1 MEDYNST
8 FRSQNPMQHN
18 YARVLDLQLHA
29 KNQTIQNRK
38 ASLNPYGTEKNSI
51 EGSVNEAMH
60 QKKLGGMSR
69 TGGLTTMKGT
79 RPYTS
84 SQGES
89 MMRTRAQTSALTS
102 R

>member
-1 MEDYNST
+1 
-8 FRSQNPMQHN
+8 MQHN

-29 KNQTIQNRK
+29 KNRTMQSRK
-38 ASLNPYGTEKNSI
+38 ASLNPYSTEKNTI
-51 EGSVNEAMH
+51 EGSVNEVMH
-60 QKKLGGMSR
+60 QKKLNGMSR
-69 TGGLTTMKGT
+69 TGGLTTMNVA